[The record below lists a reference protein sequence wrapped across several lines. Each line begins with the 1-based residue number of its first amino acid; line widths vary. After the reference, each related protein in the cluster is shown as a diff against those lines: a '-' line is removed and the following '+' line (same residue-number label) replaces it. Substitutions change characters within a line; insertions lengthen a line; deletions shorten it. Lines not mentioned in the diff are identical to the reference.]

1 MRTCPS
7 GPALADVPT
16 GLDQAH
22 ASLPCSGQGVCNTTS
37 GICICNSDFSG
48 LNCGTRK
55 GCTNDC
61 SGHGRCLTL
70 RQLAL
75 ENTGYDVNYTT
86 TYTLWDADLWKRCV
100 CDPGY
105 EGPDCSQRRCDAGI
119 DPRLSSQTHER
130 VTLVCDCMTSAHC
143 RGQFKLRYHGVIMKQ
158 WLDVTTASTTSL
170 ANLIM
175 SLSPLVYGP
184 SSVYRTSSVVVYNV
198 VNNNSL
204 CVDGQV
210 VKNYILFVRN
220 AGVCSC
226 ALNWG
231 PDANMG
237 PCAQYKYN
245 TSRDGGL
252 GRCPGQYP
260 LNYLSSTSASAPTY
274 DNTANFAYRVYL
286 SVNPAKPIQTP
297 TALSAIHYYPY
308 RPGELFG
315 PRIYRDKGILVL
327 NLTSNA
333 SAGPLLID
341 NKEDLLYFID
351 ENPNPRSRFLG
362 YYPINSDDNN
372 GSYHIYLNLSTFGKV
387 YSMAMDPTWW
397 NRKLYFSVPSAREIY
412 WVAMKGGNGGTT
424 GSLTLNDV
432 SRLSDYTGQH
442 FLVSPSGLAVHFNW
456 HRLFW
461 FDRNTTLPANIT
473 TVVRSVDTTT
483 YTLREEILIWANRTT
498 SPPPPPTAS
507 SGSSSSYNYYDAVGN
522 FTTLGNITQSDILID
537 FIDNNTLYFIDNTDP
552 VYGIYS
558 INLDATS
565 PLGGGA
571 GGGGGGGAGGGGGGV
586 KLKTSQ
592 GGILYDKDNSIM
604 TAIQYQEYTSPR
616 RIYLSTQQ
624 GTATGKPGYLLRD
637 QANSLLYWTD
647 TFYNT
652 IGYARTR
659 TIQNDF
665 FATGIAWQGNFT
677 DQVDLKPIA
686 MILDTGNYHY
696 PPPPPP
702 PPPPPAPTTNTTSTT
717 NCIRHGSYW
726 LWFVCGLLWSRNL

>member
-220 AGVCSC
+220 AGDLPKISFYAKRLTQGVVYFETQQTIVCDCTSSSTCNGTIRLSFDGAVSSTINASSSSSLSIYQALQVIPTIPNAGYHINVTSTSTSHNQLCVPRSNNSMVITLRGDSGNAPRFGLVSTVGKGYWSHNVYDSTNTTAEVVYLVSNDGRDDHVKLCNGLGKCDFSTGVCSC

-432 SRLSDYTGQH
+432 SRLSDYTGQR
-442 FLVSPSGLAVHFNW
+442 AV
-456 HRLFW
+456 
-461 FDRNTTLPANIT
+461 
-473 TVVRSVDTTT
+473 
-483 YTLREEILIWANRTT
+483 
-498 SPPPPPTAS
+498 
-507 SGSSSSYNYYDAVGN
+507 
-522 FTTLGNITQSDILID
+522 
-537 FIDNNTLYFIDNTDP
+537 
-552 VYGIYS
+552 
-558 INLDATS
+558 
-565 PLGGGA
+565 
-571 GGGGGGGAGGGGGGV
+571 
-586 KLKTSQ
+586 
-592 GGILYDKDNSIM
+592 
-604 TAIQYQEYTSPR
+604 
-616 RIYLSTQQ
+616 
-624 GTATGKPGYLLRD
+624 
-637 QANSLLYWTD
+637 
-647 TFYNT
+647 
-652 IGYARTR
+652 
-659 TIQNDF
+659 
-665 FATGIAWQGNFT
+665 
-677 DQVDLKPIA
+677 
-686 MILDTGNYHY
+686 
-696 PPPPPP
+696 
-702 PPPPPAPTTNTTSTT
+702 
-717 NCIRHGSYW
+717 
-726 LWFVCGLLWSRNL
+726 VCV